1 MPSPRQP
8 GKLSSDRVRIVVAS
22 SVMLTFISF
31 WRASAVIL
39 NDLGSSAF
47 YAGGIAEQAVGKS
60 APWFVVAVMLFA
72 FAVRAVYVES
82 CSMFVRGGVYRVV
95 KEALGG
101 TLAKLSVSALMFDYV
116 LTGPISGV
124 SAGQYIAGL
133 INDTFA
139 IADARGFIPRALH
152 GWFNGT
158 PRVNENGAAVV
169 FALMVTIYYWWQNL
183 KGIEESS
190 EKALRIMKVT
200 TVMVVMLLG
209 WSALTLVTTGVH
221 LPPFPTLQNLHFAP
235 EALGFWK
242 FSKIPHI
249 FAILGLIIGFGHSVL
264 AMSGEESLAQV
275 YRELAHPKLKNLK
288 RTAIVIGVYS
298 FIFTGLVSLLAVMLI
313 PDAVRVPVYKDNL
326 IAGLAMNMVGPE
338 ILRLVFRAF
347 VVVVGFLIL
356 SGAVNTA
363 IVGSNGVLNRV
374 SEDGVLADW
383 FRKPH
388 RRYGT
393 TYRIINMVAGLQIFT
408 ILFSRGDVYVLG
420 EAYAFG
426 VIWSFVFK
434 TVSMLVLR
442 FKYKGE
448 RSWKVPPNFH
458 IAGYEIPVGLAS
470 VALVLLS
477 TAIVNLF
484 TKSVATVSGIV
495 FSVVFFAIF
504 VASEQVNLR
513 KHKNVHQQMQE
524 QFQLQQADTVERT
537 ELGIRPGCV
546 LVTVRDYNTMSHLK
560 WVLERIDT
568 KEQDIVVMSAR
579 VNAFGAGAY
588 DLSNEQIFSDYEQT
602 LFTRAVSVAES
613 FGKHISLLVVPAGDV
628 WSGIIQTALN
638 LEASAV
644 VSGLSSKMTAE
655 EQAFQLGRTWEVTPG
670 PKRQFVFQVVH
681 PDMKV
686 DTFHIGPHTPS
697 LKTEDVHLVHRL
709 WLNITR
715 EQGLDK
721 LHHHDILTEAL
732 TRFAREYAGRDRDE
746 ILKELRK
753 TTGKPVT
760 SRHVAGDGNP
770 PNTVPVKTLPPEKP
784 APTKGGEGGPPSPPV
799 VGP

>member
-1 MPSPRQP
+1 MPSSPQDT
-8 GKLSSDRVRIVVAS
+8 GQVSNRVRIVVAT

-31 WRASAVIL
+31 WRAAAIIL

-60 APWFVVAVMLFA
+60 APWFVLAVMLFS
-72 FAVRAVYVES
+72 FGVRAVYVES

-133 INDTFA
+133 INETFLF
-139 IADARGFIPRALH
+139 ADAHGWIPRAVH
-152 GWFNGT
+152 VIFHGT
-158 PRVNENGAAVV
+158 PQVSENWTAVV
-169 FALMVTIYYWWQNL
+169 FALLVTLYYWWQNT

-190 EKALRIMKVT
+190 EKALRIMQIT
-200 TVMVVMLLG
+200 TVMVVLLLA
-209 WSALTLVTTGVH
+209 WSGITLLQTGFH
-221 LPPFPTLQNLHFAP
+221 LPPLPTLSNLHFST

-242 FSKIPHI
+242 DSRIAYH
-249 FAILGLIIGFGHSVL
+249 FAILAIIIGFGHSVL

-298 FIFTGLVSLLAVMLI
+298 FVFTGIVSLLAVMLV
-313 PDAVRVPVYKDNL
+313 PDAVRIPVYKDNL
-326 IAGLAMNMVGPE
+326 IAGLAMSMVGPLV
-338 ILRLVFRAF
+338 LRLAFRAF

-383 FRKPH
+383 FRHPH
-388 RRYGT
+388 RKYGT
-393 TYRIINMVAGLQIFT
+393 THRIINLVVGLQIFT
-408 ILFSRGDVYVLG
+408 ILVSKGDVYVLG

-434 TVSMLVLR
+434 SVSMLVLR

-448 RSWKVPPNFH
+448 RTWKVPPNLK
-458 IAGYEIPVGLAS
+458 IGKTEIPIGLAS
-470 VALVLLS
+470 VAMVLVA
-477 TAIVNLF
+477 TAVVNLF

-495 FSVVFFAIF
+495 FSLGLFTIF
-504 VASEQVNLR
+504 TVSERVNRR
-513 KHKNVHQQMQE
+513 KHAQFQQQMKE
-524 QFQLQQADTVERT
+524 QFQLLQSDTVERAG
-537 ELGIRPGCV
+537 LGIRPGNV
-546 LVTVRDYNTMSHLK
+546 LVTVRDYNTLSHLK
-560 WVLERIDT
+560 WVLEHTDT
-568 KEQDIVVMSAR
+568 KEQDIVVMTAR
-579 VNAFGAGAY
+579 VSQFGSAAY
-588 DLSNEQIFSDYEQT
+588 GLSTEQVFSDYEQQ

-613 FGKHISLLVVPAGDV
+613 FGKRVSLLVVPARDV
-628 WSGIIQTALN
+628 WSAIVQTAIN
-638 LEASAV
+638 LESSAV
-644 VSGLSSKMTAE
+644 VSGLSSKMTSQ
-655 EQAFQLGRTWEVTPG
+655 EQAFQLGRTWEETSE
-670 PKRQFVFQVVH
+670 PKRQFVLQVVH
-681 PDMKV
+681 PDGQV
-686 DTFHIGPHTPS
+686 DTFRIGPHTPTM
-697 LKTEDVHLVHRL
+697 KPEDIHLVHRL

-715 EQGLDK
+715 EQGLEN

-732 TRFAREYAGRDRDE
+732 TRFAHDYAGRDQKE
-746 ILKELRK
+746 ILHDLRR
-753 TTGKPVT
+753 V
-760 SRHVAGDGNP
+760 SRASPSAPALDSSAG
-770 PNTVPVKTLPPEKP
+770 TQAVRSLPADEDEPISSNKD
-784 APTKGGEGGPPSPPV
+784 EGPSSSPI